1 MLMHHLGLVSR
12 AAILASVLVA
22 ICGCSDSFAQGS
34 VGGTI
39 GKEDKSVSGTR
50 GSESEQPER
59 RRKPKPKSE
68 ARRAPARGGEGGSVS
83 RFDGRWTFI
92 AAGCG
97 AGTKYGVISGG
108 AISSSGGSGQVSSGG
123 SMRASFT
130 VFGKATV
137 AVGRLSG
144 ATGTGTYTRVDGCKG
159 PWTAIRK

>member
-1 MLMHHLGLVSR
+1 MLMHHLGPVSR
-12 AAILASVLVA
+12 AAILASLLVA

-50 GSESEQPER
+50 GSESGQPER
-59 RRKPKPKSE
+59 TRTPKSA
-68 ARRAPARGGEGGSVS
+68 ARRAPARGGEGGRVS

-137 AVGRLSG
+137 AIGRLSG

>member
-12 AAILASVLVA
+12 AAILASSLVTA
-22 ICGCSDSFAQGS
+22 WGCSDGFAQGS
-34 VGGTI
+34 MGGAI

-59 RRKPKPKSE
+59 RRKPKSE
-68 ARRAPARGGEGGSVS
+68 VRRTPARGGEGGSVS

-97 AGTKYGVISGG
+97 AGAKFGVISGG
-108 AISSSGGSGQVSSGG
+108 AISSSGGSGRVSSGG

>member
-1 MLMHHLGLVSR
+1 MLMHHPGLVSR
-12 AAILASVLVA
+12 AAIFASLLVA
-22 ICGCSDSFAQGS
+22 AWGCSDGFAQGS
-34 VGGTI
+34 MGGTI

-50 GSESEQPER
+50 GSESGQPEDT
-59 RRKPKPKSE
+59 RKPRSA

>member
-1 MLMHHLGLVSR
+1 MSMHHLGMVSR
-12 AAILASVLVA
+12 AAILTSLLVSVW
-22 ICGCSDSFAQGS
+22 GCSDGFAQGS
-34 VGGTI
+34 TGGTI
-39 GKEDKSVSGTR
+39 GKEDKSASGTR

-59 RRKPKPKSE
+59 RRKPKSE
-68 ARRAPARGGEGGSVS
+68 ARRAPARGGDGGGVS

-97 AGTKYGVISGG
+97 AGTKYGLISGG

-137 AVGRLSG
+137 AVGRLSS
-144 ATGTGTYTRVDGCKG
+144 ATGAGTYSRIDGCKG

>member
-1 MLMHHLGLVSR
+1 MSMYHRGSVSR
-12 AAILASVLVA
+12 AATLASLLVA
-22 ICGCSDSFAQGS
+22 AWGCSEGFAQGS
-34 VGGTI
+34 MGGTI

-50 GSESEQPER
+50 GSESGQPER
-59 RRKPKPKSE
+59 GRKPKSA
-68 ARRAPARGGEGGSVS
+68 ARRAPAREGGRVS

-97 AGTKYGVISGG
+97 AGTKRGVISGG

-144 ATGTGTYTRVDGCKG
+144 VTGTGTYTRVDGCKG

>member
-1 MLMHHLGLVSR
+1 MLMHHLGLISR
-12 AAILASVLVA
+12 AAILAGVLVA

-50 GSESEQPER
+50 GSEPEQPER
-59 RRKPKPKSE
+59 RRKPKPE
-68 ARRAPARGGEGGSVS
+68 ARRAPASAGGSVS
-83 RFDGRWTFI
+83 RFDGRWAFI

-130 VFGKATV
+130 VFGKATA

-144 ATGTGTYTRVDGCKG
+144 ATGAGTYTRVDGCKG